1 MAPDATGST
10 APGLIVVSSPVISEL
25 SRVVSANGLNLRAAG
40 DGRLMLWS
48 SELDAR
54 LQAED
59 VASSPDG
66 SPSRLCELAREAIE
80 AGRRYVPALGG
91 ASAETAHVCIRA
103 LPRDG
108 LPVVGW
114 IPQMHGLYVL
124 VAHAAVTLAPI
135 LGEVAAAEIAGRREH
150 TMFDRFRPDR
160 FSSLHSSAV
169 ASAQS

>member
-1 MAPDATGST
+1 
-10 APGLIVVSSPVISEL
+10 
-25 SRVVSANGLNLRAAG
+25 
-40 DGRLMLWS
+40 MLWS

-59 VASSPDG
+59 AGSSHDG
-66 SPSRLCELAREAIE
+66 SPSVLRRLAREAIE
-80 AGRRYVPALGG
+80 TGRRYVPALEG
-91 ASAETAHVCIRA
+91 ASVDTAHVCVRA

-114 IPQMHGLYVL
+114 IPGVDGLYVL

-135 LGEVAAAEIAGRREH
+135 LGEAAASEIAGRREH

-160 FSSLHSSAV
+160 FSSLQSSAG
-169 ASAQS
+169 ASAQA